1 MSSSTSTEAGRPGA
15 PPARRKAGARL
26 SILAGAG
33 FAAGLAIANWPT
45 VGERAMEFFALMGQ
59 PRLEAMRA
67 MEEPVVGP
75 DGVARSDWLM
85 FFEDDASPAERERL
99 LARHESVRF
108 VDRTFF
114 ASGVVVSI
122 PDSAKVVVD
131 ALRSSPAVW
140 LMLRDRPFYLCH

>member
-1 MSSSTSTEAGRPGA
+1 MSTEAGRPQA
-15 PPARRKAGARL
+15 PATRRKVGARL
-26 SILAGAG
+26 SILAAAG
-33 FAAGLAIANWPT
+33 FAAGLAIANWPV

-67 MEEPVVGP
+67 LEEPAVGP
-75 DGVARSDWLM
+75 DGVARTDWLV
-85 FFEDDASPAERERL
+85 FFEDDASQADRERL

-108 VDRTFF
+108 VDRTIFS
-114 ASGVVVSI
+114 SGVVVSI
-122 PDSAKVVVD
+122 PDSAKAVVG